1 MPAAVCESLSYC
13 LSIDGFNSVP
23 VLDPAIVSRG
33 SLGVLRDREFLALS
47 GTAFARAQ
55 AYSTIAIALALY
67 ADAFET
73 TGTVE
78 GLFATAFALAQLV
91 IVLPLGR
98 YVDTHNAKRVLLAGL
113 GLNALVFVGFS
124 QVSSVTD
131 VILMR
136 VLQGVG
142 ASVLWITGSAVV
154 GEISPDGEQG
164 QWLGTYNQVGAF
176 SSLAGDLVG
185 GFLLAVYGFGVAYA
199 ALTAVTVGATLLLL
213 ASLRD
218 DPGGRTDPESATGIE
233 TLGALLD
240 RTAIRALVVFR
251 FGLSFGKMAVILF
264 LPIYAGTRFGM
275 NAFLIGG
282 ILAGG
287 KVTKGLTQGFVG
299 GYTDR
304 VGRKHYFVFVG
315 AVVYALGAL
324 TIPLAEYAPLVFP
337 RVTVAGYTIVPAFFV
352 LFCAYGICGV
362 ADSIRLPAS
371 MALFVEE
378 GEQFEAVGASMSLR
392 SIAWKVGQIT
402 GPVTVGAVW
411 DATGVLTAFGMA
423 AGLIVAASLAFAGL
437 YGAGPTPTGAV
448 RSVGD

>member
-1 MPAAVCESLSYC
+1 M
-13 LSIDGFNSVP
+13 
-23 VLDPAIVSRG
+23 SRG
-33 SLGVLRDREFLALS
+33 SFGVLQDREFLALG

-67 ADAFET
+67 ADQFGT
-73 TGTVE
+73 TSTVE
-78 GLFATAFALAQLV
+78 GLFGTAFALAQLV

-98 YVDTHNAKRVLLAGL
+98 YVDTHNAKRVLLVGL
-113 GLNALVFVGFS
+113 VVNVLVFVGFS

-131 VILMR
+131 VILVR

-142 ASVLWITGSAVV
+142 ASLLWITGSTVV
-154 GEISPDGEQG
+154 GEISPNGERG

-185 GFLLAVYGFGVAYA
+185 GYLLAVYEYTVAYA
-199 ALTAVTVGATLLLL
+199 VLSAVTVGATLLLL
-213 ASLRD
+213 FWLRD
-218 DPGGRTDPESATGIE
+218 NPGGKTDPEQATGVE
-233 TLGALLD
+233 TLRRLVG

-264 LPIYAGTRFGM
+264 LPIYARTAFGM
-275 NAFLIGG
+275 SPFLIGG

-304 VGRKHYFVFVG
+304 VGNKHYFVFVG
-315 AVVYALGAL
+315 AMLYAVGAMV
-324 TIPLAEYAPLVFP
+324 IPLAASADAVFP
-337 RVTVAGYTIVPAFFV
+337 AVTVAGFTLVPAFFV
-352 LFCAYGICGV
+352 LFLAYGICGV

-378 GEQFEAVGASMSLR
+378 GEQFDAVAASMSLR
-392 SIAWKVGQIT
+392 SIAWKVGQVT
-402 GPVTVGAVW
+402 GPVTVGAIW
-411 DATGVLTAFGMA
+411 DATGVLMAFATA
-423 AGLIVAASLAFAGL
+423 AGLIVIASVTFAFLYTVDPDLTVVSAAD
-437 YGAGPTPTGAV
+437 
-448 RSVGD
+448 R